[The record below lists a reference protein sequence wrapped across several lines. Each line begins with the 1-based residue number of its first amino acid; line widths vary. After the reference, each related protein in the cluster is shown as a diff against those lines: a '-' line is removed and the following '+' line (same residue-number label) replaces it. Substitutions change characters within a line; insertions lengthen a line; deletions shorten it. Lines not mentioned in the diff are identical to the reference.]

1 MEAGRRAQRA
11 ESASHCAAV
20 SSELP
25 LGGMSQNLARPM
37 LGTGPMIRRQ
47 ADRPNFFAPSLQH
60 AFSCASRSALVAAY
74 TSVSEAPWVES
85 CSVDLPNLRLI
96 LRLSIAAT
104 RPFKPTVEWL
114 QKIERIARGRSTKR

>member
-1 MEAGRRAQRA
+1 MEAGRRARRA
-11 ESASHCAAV
+11 ESASRSAAV

-25 LGGMSQNLARPM
+25 LGGTSQSLARPM
-37 LGTGPMIRRQ
+37 LGIGPMIRRPV
-47 ADRPNFFAPSLQH
+47 DRPNFFAPSLQH
-60 AFSCASRSALVAAY
+60 AFSCTSRSALVAAY

-96 LRLSIAAT
+96 LRLSSAAT
-104 RPFKPTVEWL
+104 RPSRATVEWL